1 MAQCVEA
8 LLKSSNL
15 PVIEAQLL
23 LEHATGWARTALISH
38 PERAVAETQ
47 ASLAQSLFARRRAGE
62 PLAYLTGSR
71 EFYGL
76 MFKVSPAVL
85 IPRPE
90 TELLVELALGHLAQG
105 RAQNLL
111 DLGVGSGAVAVMLAK
126 LCATVQVTGVEQSA
140 AALAI
145 ARANAAAL
153 LGAEWSVRLRLI
165 SGDWYQP
172 LAQARFDIIVSN
184 PPYIAEADRHLA
196 QGDLRHEPRS
206 ALASGPD
213 GLDAIRTIIQ
223 GAPAHLHRG
232 GWLMFEHGYDQA
244 EASAALLRQAG
255 FSSLFCEKDLA
266 GIPRVS
272 GGQFNQRVPMVYTNT

>member
-15 PVIEAQLL
+15 PVIEAQML
-23 LEHATGWARTALISH
+23 LEHATGWTRTALISH
-38 PERAVAETQ
+38 PERTVGDTPAL
-47 ASLAQSLFARRRAGE
+47 LAQSLFARRRAGE

-76 MFKVSPAVL
+76 MFQVSPAVL

-90 TELLVELALGHLAQG
+90 TELLVELALGRLAQ
-105 RAQNLL
+105 RPAQKLL
-111 DLGVGSGAVAVMLAK
+111 DLGIGCGAVALTLAK
-126 LCATVQVTGVEQSA
+126 LCATVQVTGVEQSP
-140 AALAI
+140 AALGI
-145 ARANAAAL
+145 AKANAAAL
-153 LGAEWSVRLRLI
+153 LGPEWNARLHLI

-172 LAQARFDIIVSN
+172 LGQARFDIVVSN

-213 GLDAIRTIIQ
+213 GLDAIRKIIH
-223 GAPAHLHRG
+223 GAPTHLHHG

-244 EASAALLRQAG
+244 EASATLLRQAG
-255 FSSLFCEKDLA
+255 FSSFFCEKDLA

-272 GGQFNQRVPMVYTNT
+272 GGQFN